1 MITDRSF
8 MLDDLSPKFIKTCSC
23 PDEEVSHLFSLKA
36 LAFDNEKGIALTVKV
51 YISLDLI
58 F

>member
-1 MITDRSF
+1 